1 MITPHEK
8 QDRLEERLR
17 ALEGM
22 VVAYSGGVDSAYL
35 AWCAHRVLGAK
46 MLAVIADS
54 PSLARE
60 HLQAALDFAG
70 KFGIPLQVLKTA
82 EMENPDYVKNDAQR
96 CFYCKSELFTKMEE
110 ARIQLGFQH
119 LAYGMNLDDRGDFRP
134 GQKAASDRAVLAPLV
149 DAGLTKADVRALAK
163 EAGLPVWD
171 KPASACLSSRIAYG
185 NPVTVETLRRIE
197 QGEAELRARGFVQ
210 FRVRD
215 HAGVA
220 RIEIAREELARALS
234 VEFFGE
240 IAEAFKELGFQHVAL
255 DCEGY
260 HSGSMN
266 RALFSNGKS
275 SSYAP
280 GLP

>member
-1 MITPHEK
+1 MITSHEK
-8 QDRLEERLR
+8 QVRLEERLR
-17 ALEGM
+17 ALES
-22 VVAYSGGVDSAYL
+22 VLVAYSGGVDSAYL

-70 KFGIPLQVLKTA
+70 KFGLPLQVLKTA
-82 EMENPDYVKNDAQR
+82 EMENPDYVKNNAQR
-96 CFYCKSELFTKMEE
+96 CFFCKSELFTKMEE
-110 ARIQLGFQH
+110 TRIQLGFQH

-134 GQKAASDRAVLAPLV
+134 GQKAASERAVLAPLV

-185 NPVTVETLRRIE
+185 NPVTMETLRRIE

-220 RIEIAREELARALS
+220 RIEIAREELGRALS
-234 VEFFGE
+234 VEFFDE
-240 IAEAFKELGFQHVAL
+240 TAEVFKELGFRHVAL

-260 HSGSMN
+260 LSGSMN
-266 RALFSNGKS
+266 RALSSNGK
-275 SSYAP
+275 
-280 GLP
+280 